1 MAITIDESEMRF
13 GEFPPEALFHIEK
26 CPQYQGRLMKNGVK
40 SCEFIL
46 KRDKTLLFVE
56 AKKSCPNQI
65 TAESPQEKKKKY
77 EEFID
82 DITGKM
88 RHSLATYA
96 SILLR
101 RQKQDQVPDA
111 LKTPDLSGLE
121 LKLVLVV
128 KNAEMEWLIPL
139 RDKLQKEMRCDLR
152 IWDCSQ
158 FFVINEETARRKHL
172 VT

>member
-1 MAITIDESEMRF
+1 MAITIDESEMHF
-13 GEFPPEALFHIEK
+13 GEFPPEVLFHIEK
-26 CPQYQGRLMKNGVK
+26 CPQYQGRLKQDGVK

-46 KRDKTLLFVE
+46 KRDHALLFVE
-56 AKKSCPNQI
+56 AKKTCPNQI
-65 TAESPQEKKKKY
+65 TNDSPQEKKVKY
-77 EEFID
+77 EEYIN

-88 RHSLATYA
+88 RHSLSLYA
-96 SILLR
+96 GILLN
-101 RQKQDQVPDA
+101 RQGQDQVPDA
-111 LKTPDLSGLE
+111 LKSPDLSGLE

-139 RDKLQKEMRCDLR
+139 RDKLQKEMRSDLK

-158 FFVINEETARRKHL
+158 FLVINEDMARRKRL